1 MTKLAMDRSTS
12 VQKLKDA
19 DCPPLLAE
27 AIVDVVSISQAEV
40 VTKSDFESM
49 KKDFIRLEDGIK
61 QQQEEIID
69 LGVKVNDLNHE
80 FQGLRKD
87 FLSFDE
93 KAELRWK
100 AQQAESQVLVAKI
113 EAIDTKLETKLEA
126 FESKLE
132 TDDSNLDTKLAA
144 FDSKLD
150 SIEVNVDTKLDA
162 FNTKLDFIETNVNT
176 KLAAF
181 DTKLD
186 SIETNVNTKLD
197 AFDSKLDTKL
207 EAFESKLEAAG
218 TNADTKFEAFESKN
232 KKYFEAFEAK
242 FSAFQNRVLL
252 AVAGGVLLA
261 VGIVEGIEFLK
272 NL

>member
-27 AIVDVVSISQAEV
+27 AIVDVVSFNRTEV
-40 VTKSDFESM
+40 ATKSDFESM

-61 QQQEEIID
+61 QQQDDIREQGNEIKKQKEEIYD
-69 LGVKVNDLNHE
+69 LGVKVNEVNHE

-126 FESKLE
+126 FE
-132 TDDSNLDTKLAA
+132 
-144 FDSKLD
+144 
-150 SIEVNVDTKLDA
+150 
-162 FNTKLDFIETNVNT
+162 
-176 KLAAF
+176 
-181 DTKLD
+181 
-186 SIETNVNTKLD
+186 
-197 AFDSKLDTKL
+197 
-207 EAFESKLEAAG
+207 
-218 TNADTKFEAFESKN
+218 
-232 KKYFEAFEAK
+232 
-242 FSAFQNRVLL
+242 
-252 AVAGGVLLA
+252 
-261 VGIVEGIEFLK
+261 
-272 NL
+272 

>member
-1 MTKLAMDRSTS
+1 MNMISTCKKTIEDIQVMTNFALDRAIS

-27 AIVDVVSISQAEV
+27 AIVDVVSINRTEV
-40 VTKSDFESM
+40 ATKSDFESM

-61 QQQEEIID
+61 QQQEKIID
-69 LGVKVNDLNHE
+69 LGGKVNDLNHE

-176 KLAAF
+176 KL
-181 DTKLD
+181 
-186 SIETNVNTKLD
+186 D